1 MADTENTSNVMKTF
15 NAVSLYVV
23 KQMARCNIEEG
34 RTYVKER
41 FYVSYDFSFIIR
53 VTGKYTGAVIM
64 SLEEKTAL
72 FLASAMVRSQHVKQF
87 DKLAESAIQELANM
101 TISRALLA
109 IAGNELFN
117 ITPPEFIRSGKI
129 SLIGEEMQ
137 KTFVTELKTPGGI
150 IEFNISLFNGPGDF
164 ISDLETNQK

>member
-23 KQMARCNIEEG
+23 KQMARCKIEEG
-34 RTYVKER
+34 RTYVKEK
-41 FYVSYDFSFIIR
+41 FSISYDFSFIIR

-72 FLASAMVRSQHVKQF
+72 FLASAMIRSQHVKQF

-109 IAGNELFN
+109 IAGNGLFN
-117 ITPPEFIRSGKI
+117 ITPPEFIRGDKI
-129 SLIGEEMQ
+129 SLIGGKMQ
-137 KTFVTELKTPGGI
+137 KTFVTELKTPGEIYDGR
-150 IEFNISLFNGPGDF
+150 
-164 ISDLETNQK
+164 KK